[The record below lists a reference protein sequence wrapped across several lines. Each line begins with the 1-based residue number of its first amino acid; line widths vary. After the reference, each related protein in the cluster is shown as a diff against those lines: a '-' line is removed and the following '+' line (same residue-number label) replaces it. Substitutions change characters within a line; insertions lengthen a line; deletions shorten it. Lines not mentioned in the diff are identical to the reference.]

1 MNEKTL
7 KNDVKTTYRKYKI
20 VTIDFSPA
28 DLEKECIF
36 IVEFSNDL
44 DFIFIDFV
52 LKIDSSTKYLVC
64 LTKSYLP
71 SEVISYAK
79 NIYLKLVD
87 F

>member
-1 MNEKTL
+1 MNEEAL

-20 VTIDFSPA
+20 VSIDFSPI
-28 DLEKECIF
+28 DLEKQCRF

-44 DFIFIDFV
+44 DSVFIDFI
-52 LKIDSSTKYLVC
+52 LKIDSSTKYLIC

-79 NIYLKLVD
+79 KIYLKLID